1 MFGTCLGFQALCVL
15 AADPRDDEGNKKHIR
30 YFVDNKKKMM
40 AVTFTEKALTSK
52 LLKKASWNL
61 IQAMSNQNVSIH
73 NHNLGIV
80 PEQFQKYKGLGDM
93 FDMVATGFGRNGV
106 QFVSIIEG
114 SIILSIVLKI
124 HI

>member
-40 AVTFTEKALTSK
+40 AVSFTEKALTSK

-61 IQAMSNQNVSIH
+61 IQAMSYQNVSIH
-73 NHNLGIV
+73 NHKFGIV
-80 PEQFQKYKGLGDM
+80 PEQFVKYKGLGDM